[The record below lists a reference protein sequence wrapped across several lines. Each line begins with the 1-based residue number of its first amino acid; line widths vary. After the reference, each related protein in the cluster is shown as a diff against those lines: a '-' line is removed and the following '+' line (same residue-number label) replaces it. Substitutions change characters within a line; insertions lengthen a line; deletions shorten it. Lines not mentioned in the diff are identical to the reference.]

1 MRQSVPM
8 NSRIV
13 FTAICIAAAGS
24 AFAGGG
30 GMSKDAYQAMK
41 DRIEAKQDT
50 DLKACDRSHGNAKDI
65 CRAAAK
71 GRAKV
76 ALADL
81 KAEYQ
86 PSPEADRG
94 KMMALADAEYDVA
107 RQKCD
112 DAKEAAQ
119 DACKAKAEHV
129 HEAAVR
135 RAKIER
141 VEATRRL
148 QAQAKAAHAQAQAQ
162 PQASLDE
169 KYAAEKARC
178 GLLGEERDSCLTD
191 LKKRFHRG

>member
-1 MRQSVPM
+1 M
-8 NSRIV
+8 NSRTV
-13 FTAICIAAAGS
+13 LAALCLAAACS

-30 GMSKDAYQAMK
+30 GMSKDAYEAMK
-41 DRIEAKQDT
+41 DRIEASRDAE
-50 DLKACDRSHGNAKDI
+50 LKACDGSQGNARDI
-65 CRAAAK
+65 CRTAAK

-81 KAEYQ
+81 KADYQ

-94 KMMALADAEYDVA
+94 KMMALADTEYEVA

-112 DAKEAAQ
+112 EAKGPAK
-119 DACKAKAEHV
+119 DTCRAKADHV

-141 VEATRRL
+141 VEATRRM
-148 QAQAKAAHAQAQAQ
+148 QAAARAAHGPAQAPAT
-162 PQASLDE
+162 LDE
-169 KYAAEKARC
+169 KFAAEKARC
-178 GLLGEERDSCLTD
+178 GLLGEERDSCIAD

>member
-1 MRQSVPM
+1 M
-8 NSRIV
+8 NSRHLL
-13 FTAICIAAAGS
+13 TAICIAAAGS

-41 DRIEAKQDT
+41 DRIGTTQDAE
-50 DLKACDRSHGNAKDI
+50 LKACDKSQGNAKDI
-65 CRAAAK
+65 CRTAAK
-71 GRAKV
+71 GRARV

-81 KAEYQ
+81 KADYQ

-112 DAKEAAQ
+112 EAKGPAK
-119 DACKAKAEHV
+119 DSCKARADHV

-148 QAQAKAAHAQAQAQ
+148 QAQARVAHAHAPAQA
-162 PQASLDE
+162 PATVDE
-169 KYAAEKARC
+169 KFAAEKARC
-178 GLLGEERDSCLTD
+178 GMLGEERDSCMAD
-191 LKKRFHRG
+191 LKKRFNRG

>member
-1 MRQSVPM
+1 M
-8 NSRIV
+8 NARTLL
-13 FTAICIAAAGS
+13 TAICIAAAGS

-30 GMSKDAYQAMK
+30 GMSKDAYKAMK

-50 DLKACDRSHGNAKDI
+50 ELQACDKSQGNAKDI

-71 GRAKV
+71 GRARV

-107 RQKCD
+107 KQKCD
-112 DAKEAAQ
+112 DAKGPAK
-119 DACKAKAEHV
+119 DACKAKADHV

-141 VEATRRL
+141 VEASRRL
-148 QAQAKAAHAQAQAQ
+148 QKSAHAAAPVQATQEEKF
-162 PQASLDE
+162 AS
-169 KYAAEKARC
+169 EKARC
-178 GLLGEERDSCLTD
+178 GLLGEERDSCMAD
-191 LKKRFHRG
+191 LKKRFNRG